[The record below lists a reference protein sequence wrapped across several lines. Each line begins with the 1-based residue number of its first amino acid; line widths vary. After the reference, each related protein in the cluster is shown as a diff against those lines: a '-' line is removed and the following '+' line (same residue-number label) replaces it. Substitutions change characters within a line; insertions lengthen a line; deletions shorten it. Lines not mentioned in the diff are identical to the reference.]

1 MDASPKHKA
10 TAWQPNQEPVPV
22 QVAVVH
28 SDPDRIRDLEE
39 GQRQH
44 ATQLADHENVLKDIR
59 LHLEELVSQ
68 FSKLRVTGLI
78 AVLIIFG
85 GTQNGEKLVKL
96 LGGLFG

>member
-1 MDASPKHKA
+1 MEASHKA
-10 TAWQPNQEPVPV
+10 TAWQPGQEPVPV

-39 GQRQH
+39 GQRDH
-44 ATQLADHENVLKDIR
+44 TKRLDDHENVLKDIR
-59 LHLEELVSQ
+59 AHLAELVAQ

-78 AVLIIFG
+78 AVVVIFG

-96 LGGLFG
+96 LGGLFA